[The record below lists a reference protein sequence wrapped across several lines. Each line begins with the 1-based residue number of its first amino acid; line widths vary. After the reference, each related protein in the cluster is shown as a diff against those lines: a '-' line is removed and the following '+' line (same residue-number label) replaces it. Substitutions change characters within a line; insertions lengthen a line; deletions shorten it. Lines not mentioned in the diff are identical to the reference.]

1 VSTQAIRDSH
11 SGLPKI
17 KRVVAVMVVI
27 AELPQLLSKSEAF
40 WRVYLL
46 ITLYKLQYIL
56 TDK

>member
-1 VSTQAIRDSH
+1 MSTQAIRDSH
-11 SGLPKI
+11 SGLPKF
-17 KRVVAVMVVI
+17 KRVVVVMVVI

-40 WRVYLL
+40 WRVCLL

>member
-11 SGLPKI
+11 LGLPKF
-17 KRVVAVMVVI
+17 KRLVAVMVVI

-40 WRVYLL
+40 WRVCLL

-56 TDK
+56 TYK

>member
-1 VSTQAIRDSH
+1 MSTQAIRDSH
-11 SGLPKI
+11 SGLPKF
-17 KRVVAVMVVI
+17 KRVVAVMVVM

-40 WRVYLL
+40 WRVCLL

>member
-1 VSTQAIRDSH
+1 MSTQAIRDSH
-11 SGLPKI
+11 SGLPKF
-17 KRVVAVMVVI
+17 KRLVAVMVVI

-56 TDK
+56 TYK